1 MSLNLYKNEVRDFLL
16 RMGSLNG
23 DNQEKITWL
32 NEEFDLLKD
41 AVYESNTANIRFMI
55 CYICCLK

>member
-41 AVYESNTANIRFMI
+41 AV
-55 CYICCLK
+55 